1 MLVLS
6 VTADMPEYYRNLIRK
21 NASIAPI
28 IEKFEDN
35 FVYLGEKI
43 LFYENIL
50 INGLRMQ

>member
-35 FVYLGEKI
+35 FVYLGEKDFI
-43 LFYENIL
+43 LRQRFRPL
-50 INGLRMQ
+50 Q